1 MSVPDHVRESLRDRL
16 WESADAKQWTAL
28 SPTAK
33 SASYE
38 AWTRDPAIGGVLS
51 RYISLSD
58 VRVYLKDTLLKD
70 YSRHKHADDALILRV
85 LGLSDA
91 PTVRSYIK
99 PHGRGFADGR
109 IVCWGR
115 ANAWKNVLMAAYE
128 RAYGARSAKPFA
140 VILTRAVGD
149 YHQPAVRKM
158 VECAATKL
166 GIERVVWLEQ

>member
-1 MSVPDHVRESLRDRL
+1 MKSNGPLSHLPRNPHLTKRGPVTRLLAEISL
-16 WESADAKQWTAL
+16 
-28 SPTAK
+28 
-33 SASYE
+33 
-38 AWTRDPAIGGVLS
+38 G
-51 RYISLSD
+51 YISLSD
-58 VRVYLKDTLLKD
+58 VRVYLKDTLRKD
-70 YSRHKHADDALILRV
+70 YSRHKHADGALILRV

-99 PHGRGFADGR
+99 PHGRRFADGR

-128 RAYGARSAKPFA
+128 RAYSARGDKPFA
-140 VILTRAVGD
+140 AVLTRALGQ
-149 YHQPAVRKM
+149 YHQPSVRKM